1 MATGLL
7 ALLDDVATLLD
18 DVSVMS
24 KIAAKKTAG
33 IVGDDL
39 AVGAEQ
45 VSGINPKRELPIVWQ
60 IAKGSLINKCFLVPG
75 ALILGALAPWL
86 IAPILIFGGVFLC
99 FEGFEKVLHSFQKR
113 HKNREPHAALTA
125 LGDDPEAL
133 KRHEDKKIKGAVRTD
148 LILSAEIIAI
158 TLATVSESPFVTQA
172 LTLVVIAL
180 GITVVVYGL
189 VAAIVKFDDFGLLL
203 KQRGF
208 SRSGQ
213 AVLDV
218 MPYMMKA
225 ISVIGT
231 TAMFLVGGGIL
242 THKVG
247 FLKDIAYGLSN
258 QLALEGMVATIV
270 QVFLTLVAGMLA
282 GALVVAALW
291 VMEKTKIKAALHT
304 VQTRLLK
311 K

>member
-1 MATGLL
+1 M
-7 ALLDDVATLLD
+7 
-18 DVSVMS
+18 
-24 KIAAKKTAG
+24 
-33 IVGDDL
+33 
-39 AVGAEQ
+39 
-45 VSGINPKRELPIVWQ
+45 
-60 IAKGSLINKCFLVPG
+60 
-75 ALILGALAPWL
+75 
-86 IAPILIFGGVFLC
+86 
-99 FEGFEKVLHSFQKR
+99 
-113 HKNREPHAALTA
+113 
-125 LGDDPEAL
+125 
-133 KRHEDKKIKGAVRTD
+133 RTD

-158 TLATVSESPFVTQA
+158 TLATVSDAPFVTQA
-172 LTLVVIAL
+172 LTLVIIAL

-189 VAAIVKFDDFGLLL
+189 VAGIVKLDDFGLLL

-213 AVLDV
+213 AILDV
-218 MPYMMKA
+218 MPFMMKA

-258 QLALEGMVATIV
+258 QLALEGMIETIV
-270 QVFLTLVAGMLA
+270 QVLLTLVAGMLA
-282 GALVVAALW
+282 DALVVAALW
-291 VMEKTKIKAALHT
+291 VIEKTKIKAALHT

>member
-60 IAKGSLINKCFLVPG
+60 IAKGSLFNKCFLVPG
-75 ALILGALAPWL
+75 ALTLGAFAPWL
-86 IAPILIFGGVFLC
+86 IAPLLVFGGVFLC
-99 FEGFEKVLHSFQKR
+99 FEGFEKILHSVKKR
-113 HKNREPHAALTA
+113 HENHEPHAALTA

-133 KRHEDKKIKGAVRTD
+133 KKHENEKIKGAVRTD

-158 TLATVSESPFVTQA
+158 TLGAVSGSPFVTQA

-180 GITVVVYGL
+180 GMTVVVYGV
-189 VAAIVKFDDFGLLL
+189 VAGIVKLDDFGLLL
-203 KQRGF
+203 QRRGF
-208 SRSGQ
+208 SRSGR
-213 AVLDV
+213 AILDF
-218 MPYMMKA
+218 MPYMMKT

-247 FLKDIAYGLSN
+247 FLKDIAHDVSH
-258 QLALEGMVATIV
+258 QFALDGMMGMIV
-270 QVFLTLVAGMLA
+270 GVLLTLAVGMLA
-282 GALVVAALW
+282 GALVVVALW
-291 VMEKTKIKAALHT
+291 GIEKTKIKAALHT